1 MSRTHD
7 NNPHLEGASTFL
19 GGPNN
24 VKTTFKDFPTHSEK
38 ILKFSR
44 KIMTVPYT
52 KFQNQRLS
60 KTYTVCMAF
69 SGNEFGTLLLNYK
82 FLKNASG
89 RAAIFLSIGVR
100 NWSKCVVGNEIEVFE
115 LQLYS

>member
-7 NNPHLEGASTFL
+7 NNPHLEGASTFH
-19 GGPNN
+19 GGPNH

-52 KFQNQRLS
+52 KLQNQRLS
-60 KTYTVCMAF
+60 KTYTICMAF
-69 SGNEFGTLLLNYK
+69 SGIEFGTLFLNNK
-82 FLKNASG
+82 ISQ
-89 RAAIFLSIGVR
+89 
-100 NWSKCVVGNEIEVFE
+100 KCVRKGCNFSVNRGEKLV
-115 LQLYS
+115 